1 MHIWWSKIT
10 MELYMMMNNTL
21 KVVLLTAM
29 LPFAASA
36 AQELTPWYVGGG
48 LGVNNYKPN
57 CDQKTMKVC
66 GEDDPYAWDV
76 FGGYLFNEYIGI
88 ELGYRDLGR
97 AEWTDYSNKSN
108 DVGAR
113 GMSLGFVGFYPL
125 ADKWSLSAEAGAFNY
140 LISNKKEYNTEYYSD
155 SSIAP
160 YLGAG
165 IGYNF
170 TDNLKLQAKY
180 RRYENLDEEKWNT
193 LSMESNYWGLE
204 LSYRFGTSAPVV
216 VAAPV
221 AAPIVAATPGDADSD
236 GVTDNMDKCP
246 NTPLSHKV
254 DATGCSV
261 YEYITTKHDLGGILF
276 ANDSAEIRAGS
287 FTDLEKL
294 ANFLNKN
301 PQHTVSIEGH
311 ASNVGKAEYNMKLS
325 ERRAVAVANALNKK
339 YGISTS
345 RIHSMGY
352 GVTKPVIQ
360 GSSAEANHVNRRIE
374 ALVTGT
380 DKRVVL
386 R

>member
-1 MHIWWSKIT
+1 
-10 MELYMMMNNTL
+10 MMKNTL
-21 KVVLLTAM
+21 KVVLLTSM

-48 LGVNNYKPN
+48 LGVNNYEPN

-76 FGGYLFNEYIGI
+76 FGGYLFNEYVGI

-97 AEWTDYSNKSN
+97 AEWTDYSNKRN
-108 DVGAR
+108 DVGVR

-125 ADKWSLSAEAGAFNY
+125 ADKWSLSAEAGALNY

-155 SSIAP
+155 SGIAP

-165 IGYNF
+165 VGYNF

-204 LSYRFGTSAPVV
+204 LSYRFGTSTP
-216 VAAPV
+216 APV
-221 AAPIVAATPGDADSD
+221 AAPVVAPIVAVTPGDADKD
-236 GVTDNMDKCP
+236 GVKDNMDKCP
-246 NTPLSHKV
+246 NTPLTHKV
-254 DATGCSV
+254 DATGCTV
-261 YEYITTKHDLGGILF
+261 YENITTKHDLGGILF

-287 FTDLEKL
+287 FADLEKL
-294 ANFLNKN
+294 ADFMNKY
-301 PQHTVSIEGH
+301 PQHTVSIGGH

-325 ERRAVAVANALNKK
+325 ERRAVAVANTLNTK
-339 YGISTS
+339 YGISKS
-345 RIHSMGY
+345 RISAVGY
-352 GVTKPVIQ
+352 GITQPVMQ
-360 GSSAEANHVNRRIE
+360 GSSAEANRVNRRIE
-374 ALVTGT
+374 AIVTGT
-380 DKRVVL
+380 EKRAVL

>member
-1 MHIWWSKIT
+1 
-10 MELYMMMNNTL
+10 MMKNTL
-21 KVVLLTAM
+21 KVVLLTSM

-48 LGVNNYKPN
+48 LGVNNYEPS

-76 FGGYLFNEYIGI
+76 FGGYLFNDYFGI

-97 AEWTDYSNKSN
+97 AEWTDYSNKRN
-108 DVGAR
+108 DVGTK
-113 GMSLGFVGFYPL
+113 GVTLGLVGFYPL

-140 LISNKKEYNTEYYSD
+140 LVSNKKEYNTEYYSD
-155 SSIAP
+155 SGIAP
-160 YLGAG
+160 YIGAG
-165 IGYNF
+165 VGYNF

-204 LSYRFGTSAPVV
+204 LSYRFGTSTPAPV
-216 VAAPV
+216 V
-221 AAPIVAATPGDADSD
+221 AAPIVAVAPGDADKD
-236 GVTDNMDKCP
+236 GVTDNLDKCP
-246 NTPLSHKV
+246 NTPMTHKV
-254 DATGCSV
+254 DANGCTV
-261 YEYITTKHDLGGILF
+261 YENITTKHDLGGILF
-276 ANDSAEIRAGS
+276 ANNSAEIRTGS
-287 FTDLEKL
+287 FADIEKL
-294 ANFLNKN
+294 ADFLNKH

-325 ERRAVAVANALNKK
+325 ERRAVAVAISLNKK

-345 RIHSMGY
+345 RISSVGY

-360 GSSAEANHVNRRIE
+360 GSSAEANRVNRRIE
-374 ALVTGT
+374 AVVTGT
-380 DKRVVL
+380 EKRPVM

>member
-10 MELYMMMNNTL
+10 MDVNMMKNTL
-21 KVVLLTAM
+21 KVVLLTSM

-48 LGVNNYKPN
+48 LGVNNYEPS

-76 FGGYLFNEYIGI
+76 FGGYLFNEYVGI

-97 AEWTDYSNKSN
+97 AEWTDYSNKRN

-125 ADKWSLSAEAGAFNY
+125 ADKWSLSAEAGALNY

-155 SSIAP
+155 SGIAP

-193 LSMESNYWGLE
+193 VSMESNYWGLE
-204 LSYRFGTSAPVV
+204 LSYRFGASTPAP

-221 AAPIVAATPGDADSD
+221 AVAPVVVPLGDDDKD
-236 GVTDNMDKCP
+236 GVTNNIDKCP
-246 NTPLSHKV
+246 DTPSTHKV

-261 YEYITTKHDLGGILF
+261 YENVTTKYDLGGILF

-287 FTDLEKL
+287 FADLEKL
-294 ANFLNKN
+294 ADHLTKY
-301 PQHTVSIEGH
+301 PQHTVSVQGH

-325 ERRAVAVANALNKK
+325 ERRAVSVASALNKK
-339 YGISTS
+339 YGISMS
-345 RIHSMGY
+345 RINSVGY
-352 GVTKPVIQ
+352 GVTKPVMQ
-360 GSSAEANHVNRRIE
+360 GSSAEANRVNRRIE
-374 ALVTGT
+374 AIVTGT
-380 DKRVVL
+380 EKRVVL